1 MSIEYVYCLHII
13 SVSDLFLF
21 DIDPLLGKTDPD
33 PFHETDSDLCGQNE
47 TDPNRFGSKT
57 LHMI

>member
-1 MSIEYVYCLHII
+1 MYYLHII

-21 DIDPLLGKTDPD
+21 DMDPLLGKTDPD